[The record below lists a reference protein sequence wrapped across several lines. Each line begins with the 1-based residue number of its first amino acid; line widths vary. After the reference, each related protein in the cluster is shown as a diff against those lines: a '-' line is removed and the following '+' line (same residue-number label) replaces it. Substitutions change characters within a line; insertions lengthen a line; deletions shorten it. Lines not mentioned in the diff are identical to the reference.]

1 MMFTEVSCA
10 KSNKKLSLYNDVQKS
25 KKVPLSCAVV
35 IREREREKRLRRS
48 SLQGSEHFACS
59 RTDPIAAAAAALD
72 IVQTG

>member
-25 KKVPLSCAVV
+25 KKSATFLRGSDKG
-35 IREREREKRLRRS
+35 EREKRLRRS

-59 RTDPIAAAAAALD
+59 RTDPIAAAAALD